1 MHMNVVF
8 TDNTFKNANILAI
21 TDLNQQVTTTLLNI
35 TNQHGMTIF
44 SSPNQ
49 MTGQTAYTMRLFTII
64 NHSAKIAKFIQTKVA
79 AINCR
84 VLTPN

>member
-1 MHMNVVF
+1 MYMVF
-8 TDNTFKNANILAI
+8 TNNTFKYTNILTI
-21 TDLNQQVTTTLLNI
+21 TDLNQQVTTSLLNI
-35 TNQHGMTIF
+35 TNQNRMTIF

-49 MTGQTAYTMRLFTII
+49 MTSQATYTMRLFTII

-84 VLTPN
+84 VLTQN